1 LSYTAGVADFD
12 AVNNFAKEEADN
24 INVDSN
30 LEQAKE
36 AISQAKSSLDGI
48 VRMLQ
53 KEAAS

>member
-24 INVDSN
+24 TNANSN

-36 AISQAKSSLDGI
+36 AISQAKSSLGRI
-48 VRMLQ
+48 VSMLQ

>member
-12 AVNNFAKEEADN
+12 AVNTFAKEAADDTN
-24 INVDSN
+24 ANSN

-36 AISQAKSSLDGI
+36 AISQAKSSLDRI
-48 VRMLQ
+48 VNMLQ